1 MRPWV
6 VLSATAPT
14 RCERATASPRA
25 SSPAGVDRRK
35 GRGTENQRG
44 TSQSGKDR
52 SHGKGAEKDGGEV
65 GRVHGHADRLPA
77 GPCCRLRLSVPRLVQ
92 LLLVEAATAAQ
103 GPTAAGADRG
113 GSRCGWRGW
122 CRWGRGDGRSDGQS
136 GRRGWCSCRGGGGGG
151 GPRGWGGGRGGG
163 EWGGGRP

>member
-25 SSPAGVDRRK
+25 SSPAGGVRRK

-52 SHGKGAEKDGGEV
+52 SHGQGAEKDGGEV

-77 GPCCRLRLSVPRLVQ
+77 GPCCRLRLSVPRLGQ
-92 LLLVEAATAAQ
+92 LVLVEAATAAQ

-113 GSRCGWRGW
+113 GSRCG
-122 CRWGRGDGRSDGQS
+122 SS
-136 GRRGWCSCRGGGGGG
+136 GSRPW
-151 GPRGWGGGRGGG
+151 GPRGG
-163 EWGGGRP
+163 PSHA